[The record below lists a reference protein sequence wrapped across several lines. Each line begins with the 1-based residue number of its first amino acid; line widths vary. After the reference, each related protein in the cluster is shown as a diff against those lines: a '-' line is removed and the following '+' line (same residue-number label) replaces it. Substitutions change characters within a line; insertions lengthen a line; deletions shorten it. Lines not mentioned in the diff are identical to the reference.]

1 MFNTFSYCL
10 PFRPSGSLIF
20 LSKIS
25 QFAWG
30 IHHEKAILFGSYDGY
45 KRSKAFSSGNICFE
59 IAIVL
64 QSIYKTKETFEIQ
77 NIVSKTFYT
86 I

>member
-1 MFNTFSYCL
+1 
-10 PFRPSGSLIF
+10 
-20 LSKIS
+20 
-25 QFAWG
+25 
-30 IHHEKAILFGSYDGY
+30 LFGSYDGY

-77 NIVSKTFYT
+77 NIVPKRFILNLRISALDETGRYGVGIGFD
-86 I
+86 